1 MSGMRKSIGVF
12 CAVVLATAVS
22 VPALAASSDSSED
35 YVATL
40 DPICKRDAKRNSKL
54 LDGTEAMVTKG
65 KFAAPAR
72 KWAKAAR
79 NFRRTLKRL
88 EAIPSP
94 PSDATVLKRWF
105 RQMHAQQKLM
115 KAMVKALKA
124 KSTKR
129 ANKLKLKLLRNSNKA
144 NNTIF
149 LFDFR
154 HCIIV
159 PEMYL

>member
-1 MSGMRKSIGVF
+1 MSGLRKSIGVL
-12 CAVVLATAVS
+12 CAVALAIAVS
-22 VPALAASSDSSED
+22 VPALAASSDSRED

-54 LDGTEAMVTKG
+54 LDGTEAMVIKG

-72 KWAKAAR
+72 KWAKASK
-79 NFRRTLKRL
+79 NFKRTLKRL

-94 PSDATVLKRWF
+94 PADAALLKRWF
-105 RQMHAQQKLM
+105 RQMNAQQKLM
-115 KAMVKALKA
+115 EQMTKALKA
-124 KSTKR
+124 KDTKR
-129 ANKLKLKLLRNSNKA
+129 ANKLKIKLLRNSNKA
-144 NNTIF
+144 NNTVF

-154 HCIIV
+154 QCLIV